1 MLPEKAESMLE
12 ELLRYVK
19 LLIHHHII
27 LGYGGNISFRVLP
40 KGDLILITRHGTLL
54 ELLEPKDFIPVRL
67 SEKQCKEASIEYP
80 THRLI
85 YLKTNMNVI
94 FHVHSTA
101 AIVLS
106 LRHKEGDV
114 IKPLDEEGKIL
125 INEIPIVEAPAGTIE
140 LAEKIVQW
148 VIKGRNVVLARGH
161 GIFVA
166 EEDIKGAYIKTCA
179 VERSLRVLVLTKI
192 LDALEGVTS

>member
-1 MLPEKAESMLE
+1 MLPEKVKSVLE
-12 ELLRYVK
+12 ELLGYVK
-19 LLIHHHII
+19 LLVHHHII

-54 ELLEPKDFIPVRL
+54 ELLEPKDFVPVRL
-67 SEKQCKEASIEYP
+67 SEERCKEASIEYP

-85 YLKTNMNVI
+85 YLKTNMNVV
-94 FHVHSTA
+94 FHVHSTP

-114 IKPLDEEGKIL
+114 IKPLDEEGRLL
-125 INEIPIVEAPAGTIE
+125 INEIPIVEAPAGTME
-140 LAEKIVQW
+140 LAEKIVRW

-166 EEDIKGAYIKTCA
+166 EKDVRRAYIKTCA
-179 VERSLRVLVLTKI
+179 AERSLRILVLAKI
-192 LDALEGVTS
+192 LGALEGATS